1 MYLNWIFPGAARF
14 DRTDNNG
21 FAQLAKHLE
30 GLYKSTNFPK
40 DAPPLNVSLYD
51 SGKSRADLWQFAVN
65 VALEKTI
72 EQSNTACRYRTML
85 TTCRKDQSKFHRV
98 LTCYAYLK
106 GMTTS
111 RLIRSLCWRMMAR
124 AWLMASG
131 SAKSNWRSHS
141 SSGRD
146 VGTAFQT
153 RLSPTPTSQPRKR
166 TTSTLTPMVRNF
178 LFLFLIKKEIFD
190 QFQDPSYSASL

>member
-1 MYLNWIFPGAARF
+1 MYLNWIFPGASRF

-72 EQSNTACRYRTML
+72 EQSNTACRYRKML
-85 TTCRKDQSKFHRV
+85 TTYRKDQPKFRRV
-98 LTCYAYLK
+98 FDML
-106 GMTTS
+106 
-111 RLIRSLCWRMMAR
+111 RL
-124 AWLMASG
+124 
-131 SAKSNWRSHS
+131 
-141 SSGRD
+141 
-146 VGTAFQT
+146 F
-153 RLSPTPTSQPRKR
+153 
-166 TTSTLTPMVRNF
+166 
-178 LFLFLIKKEIFD
+178 
-190 QFQDPSYSASL
+190 